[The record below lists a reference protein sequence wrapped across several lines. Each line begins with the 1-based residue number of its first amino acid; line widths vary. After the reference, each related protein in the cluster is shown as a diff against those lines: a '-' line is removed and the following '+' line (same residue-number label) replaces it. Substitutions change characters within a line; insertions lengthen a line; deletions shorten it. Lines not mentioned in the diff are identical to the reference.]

1 MRASRH
7 TIMTGG
13 VLALA
18 FVTLLVIASAR
29 WSDPSITHAE
39 SAPALVAITFDD
51 GLNGD
56 TTRAAADTLDRY
68 HVPGTF
74 FVVAHTVIEQPELA
88 KRLRD
93 HGHLL
98 ANHSYDHPRAK
109 KTDLRYTQAS
119 RAQAAFYASFG
130 ECPTFFRPPWGVQT
144 PWVNGAVK
152 RDHMRT
158 VLWDVEVADWD
169 EKDPE
174 RLATNVLAKV
184 RPGSI
189 ILLHDGEDGHL
200 GADRSTTVAALPAIL
215 EGLNARGLTPVRLD
229 TLLQSTGYTKHCGQ
243 RGHRNKTGA

>member
-1 MRASRH
+1 MRDRRMFVLRSVL
-7 TIMTGG
+7 
-13 VLALA
+13 VLALLP
-18 FVTLLVIASAR
+18 VVAR
-29 WSDPSITHAE
+29 AGIRGLHWSDVSITHADRT
-39 SAPALVAITFDD
+39 APVVAITFDD
-51 GLNGD
+51 GLNGP
-56 TTRAAADTLDRY
+56 TTLAAAETLERY
-68 HVPGTF
+68 NAPGTF
-74 FVVAHTVIEQPELA
+74 FVVARTITEQPDLA

-119 RAQAAFYASFG
+119 RAQATFFAAYG

-169 EKDPE
+169 EKNPE
-174 RLATNVLAKV
+174 RLAANVLAKV

-189 ILLHDGEDGHL
+189 ILLHDGEDGHI
-200 GADRSTTVAALPAIL
+200 GANRSTTVAALPAIL
-215 EGLNARGLTPVRLD
+215 EGLKARGLTPVRLD
-229 TLLQSTGYTKHCGQ
+229 TLLGMAGYQKDCG
-243 RGHRNKTGA
+243 